1 MVTNA
6 EIQEIV
12 ADTLLVL
19 SMLILIIALYKA
31 HLNDEVPIRFED
43 ALIDDTGSWGSKA
56 RLNIAFFVMTMILTF
71 LALTGSLTEFYATV
85 YVTAWVVDRARS
97 SVTEVLKGKQNEPS
111 TN

>member
-1 MVTNA
+1 MA

-12 ADTLLVL
+12 ADCLLVT
-19 SMLILIIALYKA
+19 SMLILCIALWLA
-31 HLNDEVPIRFED
+31 HRNEAVPIRFED

-56 RLNIAFFVMTMILTF
+56 RMNIAFFVMTMILTF

-97 SVTEVLKGKQNEPS
+97 SVTDVMKGKQNDNTS